1 MMIEKTNIPI
11 IYKNTKKIRY
21 LLYLDLGKW
30 CNFEYDIRGNIIYYE
45 NSNGDWVKTEYDD
58 ENNEIYYENKFG
70 IIRDD
75 RKTKHTNKG

>member
-1 MMIEKTNIPI
+1 MIEQTNIPI

-21 LLYLDLGKW
+21 LLSLDDGFW
-30 CNFEYDIRGNIIYYE
+30 HNFEYDTRGNIIYYE
-45 NSNGDWVKTEYDD
+45 NSSGHWVKTEYDD

-75 RKTKHTNKG
+75 R